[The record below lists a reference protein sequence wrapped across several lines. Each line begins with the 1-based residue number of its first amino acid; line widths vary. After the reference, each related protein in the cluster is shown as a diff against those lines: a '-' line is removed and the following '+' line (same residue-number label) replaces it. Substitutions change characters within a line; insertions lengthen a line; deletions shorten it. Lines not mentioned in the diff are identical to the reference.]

1 MFAENLRRLLARL
14 DAEIPLPPELEPRW
28 LERLGELRARWSVSD
43 SGQVTEGQVM
53 ALVRMRHEVAAN
65 DAPEEDEETR
75 IMEVPLGGLLTR
87 NPGAVGD
94 MPTLPSV
101 KHDSAS
107 RPHPAPRVD
116 VAAPLPPGQA

>member
-1 MFAENLRRLLARL
+1 MKNTRT
-14 DAEIPLPPELEPRW
+14 
-28 LERLGELRARWSVSD
+28 VSD
-43 SGQVTEGQVM
+43 SGKLTEGQVM
-53 ALVRMRHEVAAN
+53 ALVRMRHEVAAK
-65 DAPEEDEETR
+65 DAPDEGDEETR